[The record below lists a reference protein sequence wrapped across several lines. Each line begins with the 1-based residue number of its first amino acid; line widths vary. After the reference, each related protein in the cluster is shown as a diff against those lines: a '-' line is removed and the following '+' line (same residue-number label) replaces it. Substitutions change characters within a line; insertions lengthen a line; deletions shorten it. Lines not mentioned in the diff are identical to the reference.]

1 LQGQIDA
8 MDKLPV
14 VEEANGRGTIE
25 SYTVAHVAGK
35 DADGILIGRMDSGER
50 FCAHMTKEGGQ
61 TERLMAEDCI
71 GMTGSLAVNDSKL
84 NIFTPDNK

>member
-1 LQGQIDA
+1 
-8 MDKLPV
+8 
-14 VEEANGRGTIE
+14 
-25 SYTVAHVAGK
+25 
-35 DADGILIGRMDSGER
+35 MDSGER

-71 GMTGSLAVNDSKL
+71 GMTGSLAVNDNKL